1 MDVAKQTSYSSWYRM
16 FSDILFSREREG
28 VFVES
33 SAQKT
38 SELGRSTKYGLVS
51 WILMMGSQPILIH
64 T

>member
-33 SAQKT
+33 STQKT